1 MSTPL
6 YDELDYDRMVNWP
19 KRLSYELPFIE
30 EQLSAS
36 HARRVLD
43 VACGSGQHAVA
54 LMQHGYEVTGVDLS
68 TGMIERAQANAT
80 AAGVTGRFVV
90 GSFGEL
96 ASPVGDAFDALLC
109 LGNSLPH
116 VLTNQALQATL
127 SDFRGTLNPGGLLLV
142 QNRNFDAV
150 LAQRARWMPPQAHSE
165 PGREWLFLRFYDFSP
180 DGTLAFNVVMLQ
192 RGEGGVWQQHV
203 RETTLRPWRRD
214 ELVDAVT
221 HAGFVAVQCY
231 GDMAGAPFDATGS
244 ANLIVVARA
253 RV

>member
-43 VACGSGQHAVA
+43 VACGSGQHAIA
-54 LMQHGYEVTGVDLS
+54 LTQRGYEVTGVDLS
-68 TGMIERAQANAT
+68 AAMIERARASAA
-80 AAGVTGRFVV
+80 AAGVAVRFIV

-96 ASPVGDAFDALLC
+96 ASQVGGTYDALLC

-116 VLTNQALQATL
+116 VLTDPALLTTL
-127 SDFRGTLNPGGLLLV
+127 ADFRAMLNPGGLLLV

-150 LAQRARWMPPQAHSE
+150 LAQQARWMPPQAHSE
-165 PGREWLFLRFYDFSP
+165 AGHEWLFLRFYDFSP
-180 DGTLAFNVVMLQ
+180 GGTLTFNVVMLQ
-192 RGEGGVWQQHV
+192 RDTGGAWQQRV
-203 RETTLRPWRRD
+203 RETPLRPWQHD
-214 ELVDAVT
+214 ELADAVT
-221 HAGFVAVQCY
+221 NTGFSAVRCY

-244 ANLIVVARA
+244 ANLIVVAR
-253 RV
+253 RGP